1 MIRLRTSQRCPRH
14 SSQSDQSFL
23 TNHQLPL
30 CRSLKVKI
38 GLNIGPR
45 GAAGTPDGLIA
56 LVRKAE
62 EVGFTSIGLPDHIVF
77 PRKSDARYP
86 YNVDGKHPSNVT
98 GYALEQLACLAWIAG
113 QTSKLRLVTSVMV
126 VPHRH
131 PILAAKMLAT
141 IDVLSRGRLTVGVG
155 VGWLEEEIEALG
167 AARFRQRGAA
177 TDAFIRAFR
186 ELWTSGDPQGD
197 ARFVKLD
204 GLMFEPKPVQKP
216 HPPIWIGGEGK
227 AARERAARLGDGW
240 HPLIRNPAVPLDR
253 PELFKTALAE
263 VHRLAEL
270 AGRDPST
277 IDVAAFANALSLGVA
292 RKDADGRRTTFT
304 GSADDIAAD
313 CESFAAAGARHL
325 MVGFESN
332 DLAQSLDRIEAL
344 GREVIT
350 KVR

>member
-1 MIRLRTSQRCPRH
+1 M
-14 SSQSDQSFL
+14 
-23 TNHQLPL
+23 
-30 CRSLKVKI
+30 KI

-45 GAAGTPDGLIA
+45 GAAGTPEGLIS

-62 EVGFTSIGLPDHIVF
+62 EVGFASVGLPDHIVF

-86 YNVDGKHPSNVT
+86 YNVDGKHPSNTT

-113 QTSKLRLVTSVMV
+113 QTNKLRLVTSVMV

-141 IDVLSRGRLTVGVG
+141 IDVLSHGRLTVGVG

-167 AARFRQRGAA
+167 ATRFRERGAA

-186 ELWTSGDPQGD
+186 ELWTSDDPQGD
-197 ARFVKLD
+197 TKYVKLD
-204 GLMFEPKPVQKP
+204 GLMFEPKPAQKP

-240 HPLIRNPAVPLDR
+240 YPLIRNPAVPLDR
-253 PELFKTALAE
+253 PELFKTAIIE

-277 IDVAAFANALSLGVA
+277 IEIAAYANALSMGA
-292 RKDADGRRTTFT
+292 ERKDGDGCRITFT

-313 CESFAAAGARHL
+313 CESFAAAGAHQL

-332 DLAQSLDRIEAL
+332 DLARSLDWIEAF
-344 GREVIT
+344 GRDVMT